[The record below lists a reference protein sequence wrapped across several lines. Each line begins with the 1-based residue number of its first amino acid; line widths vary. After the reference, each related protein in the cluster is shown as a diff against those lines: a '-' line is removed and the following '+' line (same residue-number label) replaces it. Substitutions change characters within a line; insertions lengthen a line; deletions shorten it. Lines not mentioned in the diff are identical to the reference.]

1 MKIFM
6 KKNNFD
12 YNVLKSKGLTYGVY
26 MKRNLKR
33 KNLMCRIS
41 FKRIGLTYGNYIRKN
56 LIKRKNLTYKISLKR
71 KIMKKGVNEIKSVSN
86 DKSGSRCGVV

>member
-1 MKIFM
+1 M